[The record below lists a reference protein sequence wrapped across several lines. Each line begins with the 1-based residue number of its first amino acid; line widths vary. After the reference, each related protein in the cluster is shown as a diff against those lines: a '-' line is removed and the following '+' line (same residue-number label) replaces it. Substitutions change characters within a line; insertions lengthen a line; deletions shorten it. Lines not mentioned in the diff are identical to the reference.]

1 MVKILPP
8 FFHLA
13 LLAQAEAKDLCLS
26 SIHVID
32 DFLHD
37 GEASTLLKKVQM
49 SEPLVEASV
58 EERLRETLDVPPDA
72 GLEGSVIPA
81 RSATG
86 NVSEHQDLGAG

>member
-1 MVKILPP
+1 MVKILPPP

-13 LLAQAEAKDLCLS
+13 LLAQAAATDLCLS

-58 EERLRETLDVPPDA
+58 EERLRETLDVP
-72 GLEGSVIPA
+72 LTRGSRDPSSQPGAQPA
-81 RSATG
+81 MCRSTRTMLA
-86 NVSEHQDLGAG
+86 